1 MFIVASCGRQEV
13 AMDLVYP
20 VCAGIDVHRDTL
32 VVTVSRAVG
41 RKVQSE
47 TRSFGSVTEQV
58 RALVGW
64 LNEQDVPI
72 VAMEST
78 GVYWKPIYRGIRTLS
93 PQRVVWLVNPA
104 HVKAVPGRKTDV
116 KDSAWIA
123 KLLMHGLLSPS
134 FVPDVALLELRDLTR
149 YRKKRLGEQASE
161 RNRVIKMLEA
171 SNVRLA
177 SVASDPMGKAG
188 RAIIEALLVGQLTAE
203 QIARTA
209 GRGLHT
215 PKPEIARAI
224 DGVLSDTTRFL
235 LRQMLAHIDQVAA
248 VVADIDARIAELLRP
263 MSEQAALLTGIPGID
278 AVSAA
283 GVLAEIGP
291 DMSVFP
297 SADHLASWAGL
308 APGSHESAGKR
319 KAVPTRKGSHWLRLF
334 VVQSA
339 WAATRAKGTFW
350 KRKFERLRA
359 RLGPQQALVAIA
371 RKMVV
376 AIFHILK
383 NMQPYRELGAE
394 HVPTDRPEHRANK
407 LVHQLK
413 ALGFH
418 VQLTPASATG

>member
-1 MFIVASCGRQEV
+1 M

-32 VVTVSRAVG
+32 VVTVSHAVG
-41 RKVQSE
+41 RRQESE
-47 TRSFGSVTEQV
+47 TLTFGAFTEQL
-58 RALVGW
+58 RALVAW
-64 LNEQDVPI
+64 LDAQDVPI

-78 GVYWKPIYRGIRTLS
+78 GVYWKPVYRAIRTLS
-93 PQRVVWLVNPA
+93 PTRVVWLVNPA
-104 HVKAVPGRKTDV
+104 QVKAVPGRKTDV

-149 YRKKRLGEQASE
+149 YRKKRIGEQASE
-161 RNRVIKMLEA
+161 RNRIIKLLEA

-177 SVASDPMGKAG
+177 SVASDPLGKAG
-188 RAIIEALLVGQLTAE
+188 RAIIEALLVGEQTAE
-203 QIARTA
+203 QIAQTA
-209 GRGLHT
+209 GRKLRT
-215 PKPEIARAI
+215 PTHDIARAI
-224 DGVLSDTTRFL
+224 DGVVTDTTRFL
-235 LRQMLAHIDQVAA
+235 LRQMLGHIDQVAVA
-248 VVADIDARIAELLRP
+248 VADIDARIADLLKP
-263 MSEQAALLTGIPGID
+263 MSQQCALLAGVPGINS
-278 AVSAA
+278 VSAS
-283 GVLAEIGP
+283 GVLAEIGA

-319 KAVPTRKGSHWLRLF
+319 KAVSTRKGSHWLRLF
-334 VVQSA
+334 LVQSA
-339 WAATRAKGTFW
+339 WAATHVKGSFW

-371 RKMVV
+371 RKMLV

-383 NMQPYRELGAE
+383 DLTPYRELGAE
-394 HVPTDRPEHRANK
+394 HVPTDQPERRANK

-413 ALGFH
+413 TLGFS
-418 VQLTPASATG
+418 VQLTPVVASG